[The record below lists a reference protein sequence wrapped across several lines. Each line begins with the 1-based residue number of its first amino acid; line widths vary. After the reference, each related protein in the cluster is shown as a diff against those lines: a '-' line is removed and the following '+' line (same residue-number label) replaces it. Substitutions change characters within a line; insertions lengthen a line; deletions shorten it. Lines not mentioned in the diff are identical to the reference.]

1 MSQSV
6 VMAIDPQP
14 ELLCALQED
23 LQQSAQKLEVLYAKS
38 PLETLK
44 KLKDSRLHNG
54 TLTLLIVQQQ
64 SPRIE
69 NADLLQLVREM
80 FPKVERFMLKVHNND
95 ELPSCIP
102 VPTAFVV
109 CTDELET
116 TELETTELET
126 TELETALPDLQ
137 LLVRKS

>member
-14 ELLCALQED
+14 ELLRALQED
-23 LQQSAQKLEVLYAKS
+23 LQRSSQNLEVLYANS

-44 KLKDSRLHNG
+44 KLKDSRSHSD
-54 TLTLLIVQQQ
+54 TLTLLIVKQKP
-64 SPRIE
+64 PRIE
-69 NADLLQLVREM
+69 DADLLQLVREM
-80 FPKVERFMLKVHNND
+80 FPKVQRFMLKIHNND

-116 TELETTELET
+116 TELETV
-126 TELETALPDLQ
+126 LPDLQ
-137 LLVRKS
+137 LLAHKS